1 MANMNKKD
9 YNNINFKNK
18 DIDVLSDKQK
28 RIASQTPPFDKIT
41 GSDFKAIRNKKNK
54 NKKV

>member
-18 DIDVLSDKQK
+18 DVDVLSDKQK
-28 RIASQTPPFDKIT
+28 RIASQTPPLHKIT
-41 GSDFKAIRNKKNK
+41 GSDFAALRNKKNK
-54 NKKV
+54 NA